1 MSFDA
6 DSFLNASIQG
16 SNSTKTIPVPIGDY
30 QGALEK
36 VEPRQW
42 QSQDGLKTGISL
54 DVTWLIEDQGVKDF
68 LGRDTVSCRQSIM
81 LDIDPNTGG
90 LDMAPG
96 KNVGLGRL
104 REAVG
109 LNDPSK
115 PFSFHE
121 LPGRM
126 AKVSVKH
133 RIVGEDTYA
142 EVKGTAKL

>member
-30 QGALEK
+30 QGVLEK

-68 LGRDTVSCRQSIM
+68 LGRDTVSCRQGIM